1 MDLNRWDDLFT
12 RIDRI
17 KEKILGNK
25 QHIVRFLSQIEFAA
39 KLSLHKDRT
48 NWERLVRKAL
58 ERSER
63 GIEDGENLEGI
74 TEEAENIL
82 SPIGREAKKY
92 CLNYVAESHIDMNWL
107 WGWSDT
113 VNSCYRTFSTMVE
126 LMDEFPEFCFSQS
139 QIATYEIARSYS
151 PELFEKI
158 KQKIKGGQWEVMA
171 NTWVEAD
178 KNMSSGESQLRQ
190 LLYAKKYLR
199 EVLDLDERE
208 IKIDWEPDT
217 FGHSITTPKILR
229 QAGIKYYYLRRPG
242 SNMQPDICQGKPGQR
257 PWLFWWTGQDESK
270 VLVWNNDRFA
280 YGEHVNEVDIGAIF
294 LHEEKTGLK
303 QFMIV
308 YGVGDHGGGPSRE
321 DIEKI
326 REMKDWPIFP
336 STRFSTAQHYFEL
349 AEKEAEDLPV
359 VSGELN
365 FVWRG
370 CYSSQSKTKYSN
382 RRMENQLPV
391 CESLASIADI
401 YADFNYPIKE
411 LEQSW
416 RKALFNQ
423 FHDILAGAGTEETSE
438 HAQGNFQEVEARTSI
453 IIQRSLKKIVS
464 NINTVDGNGEIPVIV
479 FNPTS
484 YERTDKVEL
493 VLYGLSGDKELVVRD
508 RDGNAY
514 PVQIVETLASLGKKR
529 DQQGSFYGQEGN
541 YLLGD
546 IPNPPMLRF
555 DLDYEHEF
563 AKVVFTAKKVPPFG
577 YKTFWIDEV
586 RELPERL
593 KTEGISVGQTKSG
606 AWMENDFLKVE
617 IDARSCSL
625 ISVLNKV
632 KNREL
637 VPKDKK
643 FGMFVFELEE
653 PHTMS
658 AWAKGRLKEEFSL
671 DWGGTLEV
679 LERGPAR
686 GLIRCHNSIRNSH
699 FDLDIALYKNLPT
712 LEFSLNLD
720 WREVGSK
727 ESGVPALKIRF
738 PTSLDDPKHIY
749 EVPFGNIQRHAD
761 GKEVPA
767 QRWGAMVEKDS
778 GVGITI
784 ANSHTYSYS
793 GYDNGIALT
802 LLRSSYEPDPLPEM
816 GRHKIRYSVYLSH
829 DWTPAQATRFGF
841 SFNAPLIPFRAQ
853 KKDGDRPSE
862 LSFLSVKPSS
872 VLVTAF
878 KKAEDANGTI
888 LRLFEASGKSCIATI
903 KSERGIDEAY
913 QIDPIERNGS
923 KKRIE
928 FSEDTLLKVEMDPYE
943 IKSILLTF
951 L

>member
-1 MDLNRWDDLFT
+1 MDLNTWDDLFL

-17 KEKILGNK
+17 KEKILDNK
-25 QHIVRFLSQIEFAA
+25 QYTERFLSEIEFAA
-39 KLSLHKDRT
+39 RLSLHKGRKS
-48 NWERLVRKAL
+48 WERLVREAL

-63 GIEDGENLEGI
+63 GIEDGKNLERI
-74 TEEAENIL
+74 TEEAEDIL
-82 SPIGREAKKY
+82 SPIGPEAKKY
-92 CLNYVAESHIDMNWL
+92 CLNYVAHAHIDMNWL
-107 WGWSDT
+107 WEWSDT
-113 VNSCYRTFSTMVE
+113 VNSCYRTFSTIVE

-158 KQKIKGGQWEVMA
+158 KQKIKGGQWEVIA

-190 LLYAKKYLR
+190 LLYAKEYLR
-199 EVLDLDERE
+199 EVLDLDEKE

-217 FGHSITTPKILR
+217 FGHPITTPKILR
-229 QAGIKYYYLRRPG
+229 QAGIRYYYLRRSG
-242 SNMQPDICQGKPGQR
+242 SNMQPDIYQGKPGQR
-257 PWLFWWTGQDESK
+257 PWLFWWAGQGDSK
-270 VLVWNNDRFA
+270 VLVWNNDRFPF
-280 YGEHVNEVDIGAIF
+280 GHVNKVDVGAIFGAIF
-294 LHEEKTGLK
+294 LHEERTGLK

-308 YGVGDHGGGPSRE
+308 YGVGDHGGGPWRE
-321 DIEKI
+321 DIQKI

-336 STRFSTAQHYFEL
+336 STRFSTVQHYFEL

-365 FVWRG
+365 FVLRG
-370 CYSSQSKTKYSN
+370 CYSSQSKIKYSN

-423 FHDILAGAGTEETSE
+423 FHDVLAGAGIKETSE

-453 IIQRSLKKIVS
+453 IIERSLKRIVS
-464 NINTVDGNGEIPVIV
+464 NINTADGNGEIPIIV

-484 YERTDKVEL
+484 HERTDKIEL
-493 VLYGLSGDKELVVRD
+493 VLSGLSGDKELVVRD
-508 RDGNAY
+508 GDGNAY
-514 PVQIVETLASLGKKR
+514 PVQIVETLASLEKKR
-529 DQQGSFYGQEGN
+529 DKEGSLYGQEGE
-541 YLLGD
+541 YLLVG
-546 IPNPPMLRF
+546 IPNPPMFRF
-555 DLDYEHEF
+555 HLDYEYQF
-563 AKVVFTAKKVPPFG
+563 AKVVFTAKKVPSFG

-586 RELPERL
+586 RELPDRL
-593 KTEGISVGQTKSG
+593 KTEGVSVGQTKSG
-606 AWMENDFLKVE
+606 AWMENDFLRVE

-625 ISVLNKV
+625 ISVLDKV

-653 PHTMS
+653 PHKMS
-658 AWAKGRLKEEFSL
+658 AWVKGRLKEEFSL

-699 FDLDIALYKNLPT
+699 FALDIALYKNLPE
-712 LEFSLNLD
+712 LEFTLNLD
-720 WREVGSK
+720 WREVGNK
-727 ESGVPALKIRF
+727 ESGVPALKVRF
-738 PTSLDDPKHIY
+738 PTSLDDPKYIY

-778 GVGITI
+778 GIGITI

-802 LLRSSYEPDPLPEM
+802 LLRSSYQPDPLPEM
-816 GRHKIRYSVYLSH
+816 GRHKIRYSVYFSH
-829 DWTPAQATRFGF
+829 DWTPAQATCFGL

-878 KKAEDANGTI
+878 KKAE
-888 LRLFEASGKSCIATI
+888 EAKGRHHQK
-903 KSERGIDEAY
+903 
-913 QIDPIERNGS
+913 
-923 KKRIE
+923 
-928 FSEDTLLKVEMDPYE
+928 
-943 IKSILLTF
+943 
-951 L
+951 